1 MLRTKLNSNSQIILK
16 SKNINATNTKKNPNN
31 QIINLNSKTT
41 TINQIKSEVKNVV
54 ATPQINSEII
64 PTFHKNLLKKTNS
77 LNLINNKNINL
88 INNKEENFSII
99 KSLNDDDPFNIKLKQ
114 MATRLIQQKKNK
126 IKQDIKK
133 KIMKLKFT
141 KQLKLRK
148 HLKQLYKFKSHIGLN
163 KNFVYKFNHNHYAN
177 KCLKNTYNL
186 FKHLFLT
193 YNYIISKPIFK
204 FTPEKLVILLCYYN
218 SSQNTK
224 KNKSARAVSQINKK
238 NLKNNL
244 FKSCLKL
251 SKILK
256 FSVVLEFVKLQQLNL
271 EGQILAQ
278 SIAIKTD
285 KLHKNFR
292 MIANKIVNRA
302 NIINP
307 DKINYITNILSGN
320 KQISNMTGITV
331 KKAGRLSREALIP
344 KKTVT
349 IVQRGSLNRI
359 HSDFLTKARY
369 TAKNRRG
376 IYSYTITIGHK
387 CY

>member
-1 MLRTKLNSNSQIILK
+1 MKNNNNITSVISRYYRKSANYDLELNIELKEIIIGLMLGDLFAEKRKPNSNTRLQFKQS
-16 SKNINATNTKKNPNN
+16 
-31 QIINLNSKTT
+31 
-41 TINQIKSEVKNVV
+41 VKNKEYIDHLY
-54 ATPQINSEII
+54 TIFKIYTNSEPKTYSSLDNRPGKNELNVSIKFWTLSLPCFNKFRELYYDDLGIKHIPVELEEII
-64 PTFHKNLLKKTNS
+64 TARSLAYWAMDDGYKSTNGFYFCTES
-77 LNLINNKNINL
+77 YTMEDN
-88 INNKEENFSII
+88 
-99 KSLNDDDPFNIKLKQ
+99 
-114 MATRLIQQKKNK
+114 
-126 IKQDIKK
+126 
-133 KIMKLKFT
+133 
-141 KQLKLRK
+141 
-148 HLKQLYKFKSHIGLN
+148 
-163 KNFVYKFNHNHYAN
+163 
-177 KCLKNTYNL
+177 
-186 FKHLFLT
+186 
-193 YNYIISKPIFK
+193 
-204 FTPEKLVILLCYYN
+204 
-218 SSQNTK
+218 
-224 KNKSARAVSQINKK
+224 
-238 NLKNNL
+238 
-244 FKSCLKL
+244 LKL